1 MKSYYPPS
9 DRLAIVDSG
18 CRQLRLP
25 RSNFSVAVV
34 VEHRRRRCRCDP
46 DFRAQLV
53 SRVPTQRGRVPHPAR
68 QAVADIAA
76 ATDELQISAG
86 LSIDAIVAA
95 IRSARWATQPQISWM
110 TTTSGWRLAKR
121 AARLLF
127 WPARLTLAALC

>member
-18 CRQLRLP
+18 CRQLGLP

-46 DFRAQLV
+46 GFRAHLV
-53 SRVPTQRGRVPHPAR
+53 SRVPTQRGGVPRPAR

-95 IRSARWATQPQISWM
+95 IRLARWAMQPQM
-110 TTTSGWRLAKR
+110 RFDDYDVGGGD
-121 AARLLF
+121 
-127 WPARLTLAALC
+127 